1 MGFQLN
7 KLKFRNLKVLGF
19 IVIHKMCA
27 YHVVPINESVVKM
40 VKDDEIR
47 ITYRKRIT
55 AYAKDQGF
63 VKVPRN

>member
-1 MGFQLN
+1 
-7 KLKFRNLKVLGF
+7 
-19 IVIHKMCA
+19 MCA
-27 YHVVPINESVVKM
+27 YHVVPINESVVQM

-47 ITYRKRIT
+47 MTNRKRIT